1 MTSEQGRKRKEKADR
16 YAPFWGSTM
25 ALRAFARGGMA
36 AVLRGAKPSVANKTA
51 QESMS
56 VFVNVV
62 RLYFGNLLKSLRER
76 VILIYVFC
84 GVLFLKE

>member
-1 MTSEQGRKRKEKADR
+1 
-16 YAPFWGSTM
+16 M

-51 QESMS
+51 QEAMS

-62 RLYFGNLLKSLRER
+62 RFYFEHNSDKFQD
-76 VILIYVFC
+76 VILF
-84 GVLFLKE
+84 FFD